1 MILERNGKHDTNS
14 RINAEGVLV
23 LTATVHMHVTAW
35 FTALVLF
42 GSALV
47 FRRAGM
53 VRAEKIIFIV
63 LRIFYLFIIATG
75 VKLLSFLAEFQP
87 VYILKTVSGL
97 FVISL
102 IEMVSA
108 RDRKGKNTPA
118 YWILLALLFVYTLY
132 LGIKLPL

>member
-1 MILERNGKHDTNS
+1 M
-14 RINAEGVLV
+14 A
-23 LTATVHMHVTAW
+23 ATVHMHVTAW

-42 GSALV
+42 GLTLI
-47 FRRAGM
+47 FRRTGM

-108 RDRKGKNTPA
+108 RDRRGKNTPV